1 MIDDLE
7 KIIHS
12 ISTKNASDS
21 RAHLINLINELIDTD
36 FQSLLFLLYKIDVN
50 EEKLKLALNNH
61 IGFDA
66 APIIADLIIKRQI
79 EKIKSRE
86 KYSNSHTSSEEE
98 KW

>member
-1 MIDDLE
+1 MIENLE
-7 KIIHS
+7 KTIHS

-21 RAHLINLINELIDTD
+21 RALLINLINELIDTD

-50 EEKLKLALNNH
+50 EEKLKGALNEH

-66 APIIADLIIKRQI
+66 APIIADLIIERQL

-86 KYSNSHTSSEEE
+86 KYSNSNTFSDEE